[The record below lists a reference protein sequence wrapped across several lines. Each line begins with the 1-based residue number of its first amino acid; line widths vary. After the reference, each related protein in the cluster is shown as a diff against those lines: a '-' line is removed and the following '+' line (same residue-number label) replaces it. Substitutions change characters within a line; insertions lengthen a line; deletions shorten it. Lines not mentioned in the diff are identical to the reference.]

1 MRKIITLATH
11 ERETL
16 IDITEEVRAA
26 VRESGVHNG
35 IVSVY
40 AQGATAAVMV

>member
-11 ERETL
+11 EREML
-16 IDITEEVRAA
+16 IDITEEVTA
-26 VRESGVHNG
+26 VRESGVRDS

-40 AQGATAAVMV
+40 AKARRRR